1 VFPTVAN
8 DSAGI
13 LATGSYLPKD
23 EIRNEELA
31 ARVGTTAEWIER
43 KTLIRTRRY
52 AAPHEA
58 ASDLAARAAENAL
71 AQAGVDA
78 ARLDYIIVSTSTGDS
93 PSPPTANLVQKE
105 IGAFNAACLDLNVVC
120 SGFVYGLALA
130 RDLIAL
136 NPGSLVLVL
145 AAEVYSRIL
154 DFDDRRTAV
163 LFADGAGAALVG
175 PVERPYGF
183 VGVDLKS
190 RGDGHR
196 LIRVEA
202 GGSRKPASH
211 DTVAA
216 GEHYFRMEGREV
228 RDFVLRDVPPRLE
241 HLAEKTGVPLA
252 DVDHFIPHQGNGA
265 LLRELVGKSGLTK
278 AETHRTV
285 HKYGN
290 VGSASIP
297 ITLDEAHRTGRLRA
311 GELVLISG
319 FGGGLSLGSCLLRW
333 AA

>member
-1 VFPTVAN
+1 M
-8 DSAGI
+8 
-13 LATGSYLPKD
+13 PKD

-31 ARVGTTAEWIER
+31 PRFGTTAEWIEG

-58 ASDLAARAAENAL
+58 SSDLAVHAAESAL
-71 AQAGVDA
+71 EQAGISAD
-78 ARLDYIIVSTSTGDS
+78 RIDYIIVSTSTGDS
-93 PSPPTANLVQKE
+93 PSPPTANVVQHQL
-105 IGAFNAACLDLNVVC
+105 GAYNAACMDLNVVC

-130 RDLIAL
+130 RDLISL

-154 DFDDRRTAV
+154 DFNDRRTAA

-175 PVERPYGF
+175 PVEAPYGF

-190 RGDGHR
+190 QGDGHH

-211 DTVAA
+211 ETVDA
-216 GEHYFRMEGREV
+216 GDHFFRMDGRAV

-241 HLAEKTGVPLA
+241 HLAEQTGVPLA
-252 DVDHFIPHQGNGA
+252 AIDHFVPHQGNGN
-265 LLRELVGKSGLTK
+265 LLQELVDISGLTN
-278 AETHRTV
+278 AEVHRTV
-285 HKYGN
+285 QKYGN

-297 ITLDEAHRTGRLRA
+297 ITLDEANRTGRLKA
-311 GELVLISG
+311 GDLVLVSG